1 MSHPAHNRHPFQETF
16 MNTTTRIFLAGIL
29 GAVAM
34 FAWTAIAHMALP
46 LGEAGVENTT
56 DDEALL
62 SAMKST
68 VKNKDGLY
76 IYPTTGLPPDA
87 THAQQSAAMEKYPEK
102 LEKNPSGF
110 FIYHPAGSRPMNMGK
125 YLTTEFITELVQAL
139 LAVWLLSMTRIVTF
153 GGRLGFVTA
162 AGIMAAI
169 STNVSYWNWW
179 GFPTVYTASYIFIQV
194 VGFFLVGVVAAIM
207 FRRVTA

>member
-1 MSHPAHNRHPFQETF
+1 
-16 MNTTTRIFLAGIL
+16 MNTTTRIFLAALL

-46 LGEAGVENTT
+46 LGEAGVQNTMN
-56 DDEALL
+56 DEDLL
-62 SAMKST
+62 SALKST

-76 IYPTTGLPPDA
+76 IYPSMGLPADA
-87 THAQQSAAMEKYPEK
+87 THAQQSEAMKTYPEK

-110 FIYHPAGSRPMNMGK
+110 FIYHPAGSRPMAMGK
-125 YLTTEFITELVQAL
+125 FLTIEFITELIEAFI
-139 LAVWLLSMTRIVTF
+139 AVWLLAQTRIVTF
-153 GGRLGFVTA
+153 GGRIGFVVA
-162 AGIMAAI
+162 VGILAAI

-179 GFPTVYTASYIFIQV
+179 GFPTVYTASYMFIQF
-194 VGFFLVGVVAAIM
+194 VGFFLVGLVAAIM

>member
-1 MSHPAHNRHPFQETF
+1 
-16 MNTTTRIFLAGIL
+16 MNTTRIFLAGVL

-34 FAWTAIAHMALP
+34 FAWTSIAHMALP
-46 LGEAGVENTT
+46 LGEAGVQNTV

-62 SAMKST
+62 GALKST
-68 VKNKDGLY
+68 VKDKDGLY
-76 IYPTTGLPPDA
+76 IYPSMGLGPDA
-87 THAQQSAAMEKYPEK
+87 THAQQSEAMKTYEAK

-125 YLTTEFITELVQAL
+125 YLTTEFITELCEAL
-139 LAVWLLSMTRIVTF
+139 LAVWLLAQTRILTF

-162 AGIMAAI
+162 TGIIAAI
-169 STNVSYWNWW
+169 ATNVSYWNWW
-179 GFPTVYTASYIFIQV
+179 GFPGNYTAAYIFIQV

>member
-1 MSHPAHNRHPFQETF
+1 
-16 MNTTTRIFLAGIL
+16 MNTTTRVLLAGLL

-46 LGEAGVENTT
+46 LGEAGVQNTM
-56 DDEALL
+56 DDDALL

-68 VKNKDGLY
+68 VKDTDGLY
-76 IYPTTGLPPDA
+76 IYPTMGLPPDA

-125 YLTTEFITELVQAL
+125 YLTIEFITELVEAL
-139 LAVWLLSMTRIVTF
+139 LAVWLLSQTRIVTF
-153 GGRLGFVTA
+153 GGRVGFVLA

-169 STNVSYWNWW
+169 ATNVSYWNWW

-194 VGFFLVGVVAAIM
+194 VGFFLVGLVAAIM

>member
-1 MSHPAHNRHPFQETF
+1 
-16 MNTTTRIFLAGIL
+16 MNTTTRIFLAALL

-46 LGEAGVENTT
+46 LGEAGVQNTAN
-56 DDEALL
+56 DESLL

-68 VKNKDGLY
+68 VKDQDGLY
-76 IYPTTGLPPDA
+76 IYPSMGLPPDA
-87 THAQQSAAMEKYPEK
+87 SHAQQAEAMKTYPEK

-110 FIYHPAGSRPMNMGK
+110 FIYHPAGSRPMAMGK
-125 YLTTEFITELVQAL
+125 FLTIEFITELIEAFI
-139 LAVWLLSMTRIVTF
+139 AVWLLAQTRIVTF
-153 GGRLGFVTA
+153 GGRIGFVVA
-162 AGIMAAI
+162 IGILAAI

-179 GFPTVYTASYIFIQV
+179 GFPTIYTASYMFIQF
-194 VGFFLVGVVAAIM
+194 VGFFLVGLVAAIM

>member
-1 MSHPAHNRHPFQETF
+1 
-16 MNTTTRIFLAGIL
+16 MNTGTRILLAGLL

-46 LGEAGVENTT
+46 LGEAGVQNTT

-62 SAMKST
+62 SALKST
-68 VKNKDGLY
+68 VKNKEGLY
-76 IYPTTGLPPDA
+76 IYPTMGLPPDA
-87 THAQQSAAMEKYPEK
+87 THAQQSEAMEKFAVK

-110 FIYHPAGSRPMNMGK
+110 FLYHPAGSRPMNMGK
-125 YLTTEFITELVQAL
+125 YLTIEFITELCEAL
-139 LAVWLLSMTRIVTF
+139 LAVWLLAQTRIVTF
-153 GGRLGFVTA
+153 GGRVGFVTA

-169 STNVSYWNWW
+169 ATNVSYWNWW
-179 GFPTVYTASYIFIQV
+179 GFPGNYTAAYIFIQV
-194 VGFFLVGVVAAIM
+194 VGFFLVVVVAAFM

>member
-1 MSHPAHNRHPFQETF
+1 M
-16 MNTTTRIFLAGIL
+16 TTTKIFLAGVL

-34 FAWTAIAHMALP
+34 FVWTAIAHMALP
-46 LGEAGVENTT
+46 LGEAGVQNTM

-62 SAMKST
+62 AALKAN
-68 VKNKDGLY
+68 VKDKDGLY
-76 IYPTTGLPPDA
+76 TYPSMGLGPDA
-87 THAQQSAAMEKYPEK
+87 THAQMSEAMKTFPAK

-110 FIYHPAGSRPMNMGK
+110 FLYHPAGSRPMNMGK
-125 YLTTEFITELVQAL
+125 FLTIEFVTELLEAL
-139 LAVWLLSMTRIVTF
+139 LAVWLLAQTRIITF

-169 STNVSYWNWW
+169 ATNVSYWNWW
-179 GFPTVYTASYIFIQV
+179 GFPTVYTASYMFIQI
-194 VGFFLVGVVAAIM
+194 VGFFLVGLVAAIM